1 MGSRC
6 SDSHDSLKRTLQWL
20 SASADWVGRKRS
32 RLARSIIIFLVL
44 GRGENMVLISSSS
57 TVWIRHI
64 LACMG
69 GCFGCYSKPTPI
81 IAVDEPNKGLRIQGQ
96 TVKKPSFSD
105 DFWSSSTF
113 DVDNGALQSQRSLSS
128 ISTLTLNQSNDSE
141 FVNHGLILW
150 NESRLQWIGNGSS
163 RNQNKQKR
171 GRTLSWNT
179 TYESVLARRT
189 PFARPVP
196 LSEMIEFLVEA
207 WEQEGMYD

>member
-1 MGSRC
+1 
-6 SDSHDSLKRTLQWL
+6 
-20 SASADWVGRKRS
+20 
-32 RLARSIIIFLVL
+32 
-44 GRGENMVLISSSS
+44 MVLLSSSS

-69 GCFGCYSKPTPI
+69 GCFGCYTKPTPI
-81 IAVDEPNKGLRIQGQ
+81 IAVDEPTKGLRIQGQ

-113 DVDNGALQSQRSLSS
+113 DVDNGALQSQRSMSS
-128 ISTLTLNQSNDSE
+128 ISTLTFNQSNDSE

-163 RNQNKQKR
+163 RNQTKQKR